1 MKFHPVRL
9 NHVLLSYKCTQV
21 IVQFEVS
28 APHIVYAALGGF
40 VVLVSPLQI
49 LLAPVVSFPPQFG
62 MFSLFIREKV
72 CFLCSPP
79 PALGSQAAYSCT
91 SGRLY
96 GRFSSV
102 SS

>member
-9 NHVLLSYKCTQV
+9 NHAFLSYKCTQV

-40 VVLVSPLQI
+40 VVLVSPPQI

-72 CFLCSPP
+72 RPVVTRPLTLCS
-79 PALGSQAAYSCT
+79 QAGA
-91 SGRLY
+91 
-96 GRFSSV
+96 
-102 SS
+102 